1 MQLAT
6 NAVAVLSALILR
18 DNLMT
23 TVLLILVSLGFVSI
37 VIEDI
42 VHIDKAKTTL
52 FFGSFA
58 WLLFFIA
65 PPSHLSHA
73 ELMDSLNENL
83 LDIATLWLFLMAAMT
98 FVAYLSGKGIIDNMV
113 NRLLPARISERKL
126 MLLTGLFAFLFS
138 SMADNITATLVCIA
152 VLMNLNLPVRKMMRY
167 LVLVVFSV
175 NAGGTALITGD
186 VTTLMIFL
194 AGKVAIPDLLLL
206 SLPAGAAVA
215 VLAGL
220 LSLGLDGELH
230 IKKQARVI
238 DRGDKVI
245 ALLFFAT
252 ILGTIA
258 ANVAFG
264 IPPVLSFLFGLSLMF
279 MVVQFMNKDE
289 PVLEYIRK
297 IEFDTLLF
305 FLGVLLLVG
314 MLKELGMLAY
324 FPALYEVMPPV
335 AANFVVG
342 MASALFDNVPL
353 TAALLNSGIEMTLP
367 EWLSLTYSVGVGG
380 ALLVIGSAAGV
391 IAMSKVEALTFG
403 SYLRY
408 FGYLLAAYSVGFV
421 AVLALGSLL

>member
-1 MQLAT
+1 
-6 NAVAVLSALILR
+6 
-18 DNLMT
+18 MT
-23 TVLLILVSLGFVSI
+23 TLLLILVALGFVSI

-65 PPSHLSHA
+65 PPGHLSHEA
-73 ELMDSLNENL
+73 LMESLNENL

-98 FVAYLSGKGIIDNMV
+98 FVAYLSGKGIIDSIV
-113 NRLLPARISERKL
+113 NKLLPSRISERKL

-152 VLMNLNLPVRKMMRY
+152 VLMNLNLSAKKLLRY
-167 LVLVVFSV
+167 IVLVVFSV

-194 AGKVAIPDLLLL
+194 AGKVEIPDLLML
-206 SLPAGAAVA
+206 SLPAAGAVA
-215 VLAGL
+215 VLAVMLSFGL
-220 LSLGLDGELH
+220 SGDVQIE
-230 IKKQARVI
+230 KQSTVI

-245 ALLFFAT
+245 ALLFFST

-264 IPPVLSFLFGLSLMF
+264 IPPVLCFLFGLSLMF

-289 PVLEYIRK
+289 PILEYIRK

-324 FPALYEVMPPV
+324 FPALYDAMPPV
-335 AANFVVG
+335 AANFIVG

-353 TAALLNSGIEMTLP
+353 TAALLNSGIEMSLA

-403 SYLRY
+403 SYLKY
-408 FGYLLAAYSVGFV
+408 FGYLLVAYSVGYV
-421 AVLALGSLL
+421 AVLGLGTLL